1 MEYTKKTGHIALF
14 VANLVFG
21 LNTIVSRSLMPD
33 ILSPYTL
40 TFSRLAGGMLL
51 FWIASLFVK
60 SEKVPPKDIF
70 MFFLASIFSLVLN
83 QLPYFVGLSI
93 TSPIDASI
101 VVTTLPIITMILA
114 AIFIKEPIT
123 LMKFVGVIVG
133 LSGALLLVLTSKHTH
148 VGESNFWGNV
158 IVLSAVFAFAIYLTA
173 FKKLIMRYSAIT
185 VMKWMFLFGTIMCFP
200 FCWPSLQVTDYA
212 SLSENTYW
220 RIGFVVV
227 LGTFFTYMLIPI
239 GQKVLRPTTFSM
251 YNYLQP
257 IVASMVAVAIGMDT
271 FGVEKALSAVLV
283 FSGVY
288 IVTQSKSRAQM
299 DAEKAAKINNTQQIN
314 NSKVIGE

>member
-114 AIFIKEPIT
+114 ALFIKEPIT

-148 VGESNFWGNV
+148 VGESNFWGNL

-200 FCWPSLQVTDYA
+200 FCWSSLQVTDYA

-299 DAEKAAKINNTQQIN
+299 EAEKAAKINNTQQVN